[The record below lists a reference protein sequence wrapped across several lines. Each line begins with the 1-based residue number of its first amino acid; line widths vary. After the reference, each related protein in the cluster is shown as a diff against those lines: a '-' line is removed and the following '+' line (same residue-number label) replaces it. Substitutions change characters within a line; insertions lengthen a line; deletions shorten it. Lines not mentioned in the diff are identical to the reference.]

1 MQKLYSF
8 LLVAI
13 TCCTATAMGLKPA
26 VPSAF
31 QSASQSLSLS
41 VPARATADTD
51 YTTWE
56 SFGTCTLQGSF
67 LSDVLMNLN
76 GNNDGGDEI
85 TFAETSEVMVR
96 HLVSDPNTVQYKF
109 IKLFGYTDCIAT
121 IDAVTGL
128 GTIPRTVTT
137 IPVPWRLA
145 AYEGSTSIDFMCR
158 GLSFSPARKIFEFS
172 DSWFMFNENYGYN
185 GYFRGFLPDANPN
198 TGIELVFESGGL
210 RSTDSGISFSMNLTD
225 VDHVRYIT
233 HFNDS
238 FSYTDLL
245 SVIKGECE
253 YKTANDKDIITISY
267 DHGLGYYRVLT
278 LAYDANDNYMSIYK
292 INSVYPNVAPEGTWQ
307 PLGKGIWHHY
317 GIPYYYYI
325 SDRDNYETTR
335 YDFPEDKMQWEV
347 DVEKRTDTD
356 REIYRVVNPYSPS
369 CALADTFD
377 NLLKLMYPDEE
388 ERPAAFRTDDTYWFV
403 VDVTEPGKFTIE
415 YRRNGMNISY
425 WTAQYFNGN
434 DFKMDQATFADNRLH
449 LPSAYSDYNDLV
461 VEMPDAS
468 GGISDVIADC
478 DRGSVEYFDLLG
490 HRVVNPGKG
499 LYIIR
504 RGTETKK
511 IIIK

>member
-198 TGIELVFESGGL
+198 TGTELVFESGGL

-233 HFNDS
+233 HFNNS

-253 YKTANDKDIITISY
+253 YNNTSVIFLAAPRS
-267 DHGLGYYRVLT
+267 RVFNPL
-278 LAYDANDNYMSIYK
+278 K
-292 INSVYPNVAPEGTWQ
+292 I
-307 PLGKGIWHHY
+307 
-317 GIPYYYYI
+317 
-325 SDRDNYETTR
+325 
-335 YDFPEDKMQWEV
+335 
-347 DVEKRTDTD
+347 
-356 REIYRVVNPYSPS
+356 
-369 CALADTFD
+369 
-377 NLLKLMYPDEE
+377 
-388 ERPAAFRTDDTYWFV
+388 
-403 VDVTEPGKFTIE
+403 
-415 YRRNGMNISY
+415 
-425 WTAQYFNGN
+425 
-434 DFKMDQATFADNRLH
+434 
-449 LPSAYSDYNDLV
+449 
-461 VEMPDAS
+461 
-468 GGISDVIADC
+468 
-478 DRGSVEYFDLLG
+478 
-490 HRVVNPGKG
+490 
-499 LYIIR
+499 
-504 RGTETKK
+504 
-511 IIIK
+511 

>member
-1 MQKLYSF
+1 M
-8 LLVAI
+8 
-13 TCCTATAMGLKPA
+13 
-26 VPSAF
+26 
-31 QSASQSLSLS
+31 
-41 VPARATADTD
+41 
-51 YTTWE
+51 
-56 SFGTCTLQGSF
+56 
-67 LSDVLMNLN
+67 
-76 GNNDGGDEI
+76 
-85 TFAETSEVMVR
+85 
-96 HLVSDPNTVQYKF
+96 
-109 IKLFGYTDCIAT
+109 
-121 IDAVTGL
+121 
-128 GTIPRTVTT
+128 
-137 IPVPWRLA
+137 
-145 AYEGSTSIDFMCR
+145 
-158 GLSFSPARKIFEFS
+158 
-172 DSWFMFNENYGYN
+172 
-185 GYFRGFLPDANPN
+185 
-198 TGIELVFESGGL
+198 
-210 RSTDSGISFSMNLTD
+210 
-225 VDHVRYIT
+225 
-233 HFNDS
+233 
-238 FSYTDLL
+238 
-245 SVIKGECE
+245 
-253 YKTANDKDIITISY
+253 
-267 DHGLGYYRVLT
+267 LT

-317 GIPYYYYI
+317 GVPYYYYI
-325 SDRDNYETTR
+325 SDRDNYESTR

-403 VDVTEPGKFTIE
+403 VDVTEPGKFTLE
-415 YRRNGMNISY
+415 YRLNGMNINY
-425 WTAQYFNGN
+425 WTNVAFTET
-434 DFKMDQATFADNRLH
+434 DFKIDQATFADNRLH
-449 LPSAYSDYNDLV
+449 LPSAYSNYNDLV